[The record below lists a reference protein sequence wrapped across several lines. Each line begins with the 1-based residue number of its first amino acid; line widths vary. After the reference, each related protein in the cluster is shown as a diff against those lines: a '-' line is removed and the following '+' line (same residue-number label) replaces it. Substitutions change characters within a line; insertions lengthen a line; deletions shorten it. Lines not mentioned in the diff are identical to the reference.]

1 MQATFPHFALW
12 QDVQFYLTG
21 QSQEPAESI
30 SGAQTIVPTLRGR
43 WMAQASFVLHG
54 EAATLQWQAFLAQL
68 QGRIGTTL
76 VPVHSRYRPKDR
88 NGKPLPFCDVA
99 DIAGAQTW
107 EHFGF
112 ANTPVTRATVLS
124 DMPLRASEIDLTFS
138 DTTGIRPG
146 QYFSINDRLYRVQH
160 HWQPAQNV
168 SRIRFE
174 PPLRKAVQAGQAVEL
189 ARPVCLMRCTTETEG
204 LFDQSLDVLPRVTL
218 NFVEAD
224 ATPHVAYQSP
234 PPPDQAQGTDTDYVA
249 IFEAA
254 KA

>member
-1 MQATFPHFALW
+1 MQATFPHLALW

-30 SGAQTIVPTLRGR
+30 SGAQSIVPTLRGR
-43 WMAQASFVLHG
+43 WIASASFVLNG

-99 DIAGAQTW
+99 DIAGSQTW

-146 QYFSINDRLYRVQH
+146 QFFSINDRLHRVQH
-160 HWQPAQNV
+160 HWQVGGV

-189 ARPVCLMRCTTETEG
+189 AKPVCLMRCTTETEG

-224 ATPHVAYQSP
+224 ATPHVEYASP
-234 PPPDQAQGTDTDYVA
+234 PDPAYAQDGTPANFAQVFLQASQ
-249 IFEAA
+249 
-254 KA
+254 